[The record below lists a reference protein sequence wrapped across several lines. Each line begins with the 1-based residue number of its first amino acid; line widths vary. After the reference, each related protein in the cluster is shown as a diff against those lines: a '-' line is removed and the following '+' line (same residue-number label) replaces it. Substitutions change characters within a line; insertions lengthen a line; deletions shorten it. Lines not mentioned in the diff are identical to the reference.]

1 MTDKTLTKAQKTTLT
16 KMTTKSG
23 QIRYLAKLGWARG
36 AIAKETG
43 CRYQM
48 VRNILEG
55 PVPKNPKD
63 KV

>member
-1 MTDKTLTKAQKTTLT
+1 MTDKTLTKNQTTKLN
-16 KMTTKSG
+16 KLTTKSG

-36 AIAKETG
+36 AIAKQVG